1 MNNLILKFHPKQLAY
16 YLTCDIYGIIQVET
30 NLNISGDR
38 FREVLER
45 ITSDLKVDNV
55 VIEKPLL
62 KLLGVQE
69 ERKTLAKHIIH
80 VQRTLFGALLYA
92 HLRTDDLRDAVEMLD

>member
-16 YLTCDIYGIIQVET
+16 YLNSDLYGIIPVET
-30 NLNISGDR
+30 NLAVSGDR
-38 FREVLER
+38 FREELYR
-45 ITSDLKVDNV
+45 ITKDMNISNV
-55 VIEKPLL
+55 IIEKPFL